1 MYNVT
6 VKFTEILGAETLI
19 HLKNQNA
26 EDLIIRLD
34 RTDQLPEIG
43 SVKGLTSE
51 AKDVFLFDKEGN
63 RLNAQ
68 LEV

>member
-1 MYNVT
+1 MNNVT

-19 HLKNQNA
+19 HLKNKND
-26 EDLIIRLD
+26 EDLVLRLD

-43 SVKGLTSE
+43 AVKGVVSE

-63 RLNAQ
+63 RLTTS
-68 LEV
+68 LEL